1 MKKILI
7 IEDDSKS
14 RSNIKYILEAN
25 GYKVFSAEDGAE
37 GIDLAMEIRPDL
49 VICDILMPVVD
60 GYKVKEELST
70 NPKTSSIPFIFLSA
84 KSDLCDI
91 RKGMNLGADDY
102 LTKPFKIA
110 DLLKAI
116 EARINRIDEIGKQLL
131 DAKENQ
137 NQNNSQ
143 KLDREDSIFIEADG
157 KPTFIRINT
166 INYISAMGEYSNVF
180 LKDGKKLMV
189 RKLMKQWGE
198 ILPQNLFIRV
208 HRSTIVN
215 IDSIKKIEK
224 WFKRSFVIHLEN
236 SVKPVYMS
244 ERYARKLKSQIH
256 F

>member
-1 MKKILI
+1 MKKILL

-14 RSNIKYILEAN
+14 RSNIKYLLEAN
-25 GYKVFSAEDGAE
+25 KYKVFSAEDGLE
-37 GIDLAMEIRPDL
+37 GINMAMEIKPDL
-49 VICDILMPVVD
+49 IICDILMPVVD
-60 GYKVKEELST
+60 GYKVKEDLST
-70 NPKTSSIPFIFLSA
+70 NPNTSSIPFIFLSA

-116 EARINRIDEIGKQLL
+116 EARMNRIVEIGKQILG
-131 DAKENQ
+131 AKENQ
-137 NQNNSQ
+137 NGNNPQ
-143 KLDREDSIFIEADG
+143 KLEREDSIFIEADG

-166 INYISAMGEYSNVF
+166 INYISAMGEYSKLY
-180 LKDGKKLMV
+180 LKDGRKVLV
-189 RKLMKQWGE
+189 RRLIKQWDE

-208 HRSTIVN
+208 HRSTIIN

-236 SVKPVYMS
+236 SVEPVYMS
-244 ERYARKLKSQIH
+244 ERFARKLKSQVQ